1 MGRGACLAEQ
11 FQVGDRDLPFL
22 VASLAN
28 EPVGVHARQAVD
40 SDELESRAERE
51 GHTLARAALAQD

>member
-1 MGRGACLAEQ
+1 MPGTEWARAWGGVCLAEQ
-11 FQVGDRDLPFL
+11 LQVGDRDLALP

-40 SDELESRAERE
+40 SDELR
-51 GHTLARAALAQD
+51 GG